1 MKRQRGEVEGVG
13 DERNLECEKVSNRLI
28 MRGDRGQ
35 RGGIKGRC
43 RNDFYEPDRTRTK
56 EKEGRG
62 IANEMGKPIKRWLNE
77 SEG

>member
-1 MKRQRGEVEGVG
+1 M
-13 DERNLECEKVSNRLI
+13 RNLECEKVSNRLV
-28 MRGDRGQ
+28 MRDEWRCK
-35 RGGIKGRC
+35 GGRKGRC

-62 IANEMGKPIKRWLNE
+62 IADEMGKPIKRWLNE